1 MNIDT
6 SSHSRLLHISLFIV
20 YNNLWLGHQLRL
32 LAVLLLRWVICV
44 LVPLILVKGLRLLL
58 VEVWLLLDV
67 GWLLL
72 VVVWLLYVLVVIHWQ
87 NLLDF

>member
-32 LAVLLLRWVICV
+32 LTVLLLRWVICV

-58 VEVWLLLDV
+58 VEVL